1 MRRAACAPGL
11 CWPFC
16 WPSAVCWPAGFRRG
30 PASGTC
36 GRQRW
41 CTGDVWCAPHQT
53 ARRAGLADPCP
64 CAVLCLE
71 KGGGCVTVLLPLP
84 LLYVMLL
91 LTLACS
97 THPSLS
103 LTSCFVLSCLAGYR
117 TLNSLLCEYLYQ
129 HYTAITAIACHPS
142 GLQRLRRKVSGWRRK
157 RWQGWAQVRAR
168 EAVVTR
174 V

>member
-1 MRRAACAPGL
+1 MRQAACAPGL

-16 WPSAVCWPAGFRRG
+16 WPPTVCWPAGFRRG

-71 KGGGCVTVLLPLP
+71 KGGGCVTTDTATTVCEVTFDTCSTRLSLSHLLLCSVLLSWLSDSEHPPLRIPLP
-84 LLYVMLL
+84 I
-91 LTLACS
+91 
-97 THPSLS
+97 
-103 LTSCFVLSCLAGYR
+103 
-117 TLNSLLCEYLYQ
+117 Q
-129 HYTAITAIACHPS
+129 HCDHGDCVRVIRAATKTK
-142 GLQRLRRKVSGWRRK
+142 GEWVEWRRK

-168 EAVVTR
+168 EAAVTR